1 MYMIK
6 QEIEDVHQA
15 ALQVGRG
22 GSLVVPSGFIPAEGR
37 GRHFFPVSV
46 ELKGGKIAR
55 QWRLDRFGAGER
67 MK

>member
-1 MYMIK
+1 MIK

-15 ALQVGRG
+15 ALRAGRV
-22 GSLVVPSGFIPAEGR
+22 GSLVVLSGFIPAEGS
-37 GRHFFPVSV
+37 GRHFFPDSV

-55 QWRLDRFGAGER
+55 QWHLDSSEAGNR